1 MPISETEGYFENLSY
16 RFLEITMVFLLA
28 LNETSK
34 AFSSLKTKSNS
45 IFAVKLTKR
54 SQHPFSVSIWW
65 GQRKVVLFLEI
76 GWVKNIFFH
85 LPTRIVSQCVS
96 EYIFLI
102 SKNKL
107 AKKKTKTRI
116 QKKEIKLKKENISE
130 KSIKKI
136 AAASLAFPETKVF
149 FWPEL
154 HFSNFCALNV
164 CVITERL
171 EINRLCKHMKNV
183 RSSQAFI
190 LVMNWVYSFF
200 GIYTIFFL

>member
-1 MPISETEGYFENLSY
+1 MRPKT
-16 RFLEITMVFLLA
+16 
-28 LNETSK
+28 
-34 AFSSLKTKSNS
+34 SSLISGNRLGEKYFFPLTHSHSLAMCIRIYISN
-45 IFAVKLTKR
+45 FKKQT
-54 SQHPFSVSIWW
+54 
-65 GQRKVVLFLEI
+65 G
-76 GWVKNIFFH
+76 
-85 LPTRIVSQCVS
+85 
-96 EYIFLI
+96 
-102 SKNKL
+102 
-107 AKKKTKTRI
+107 KKKTKTRI

-190 LVMNWVYSFF
+190 LVMN
-200 GIYTIFFL
+200 